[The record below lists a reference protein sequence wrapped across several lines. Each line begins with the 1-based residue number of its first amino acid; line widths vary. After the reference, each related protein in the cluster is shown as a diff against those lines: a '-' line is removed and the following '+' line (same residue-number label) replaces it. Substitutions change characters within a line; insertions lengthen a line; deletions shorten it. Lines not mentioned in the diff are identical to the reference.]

1 MHHGLGQDSLTMG
14 WGLLLATNLHLKWV
28 VAHLAAPRSGRPDPE
43 EEALPV
49 DVLDRP
55 LAPARG
61 DEWGAIRLCVAT
73 VANLE
78 HVQWGCKMAQKNQ
91 FC

>member
-1 MHHGLGQDSLTMG
+1 MVGRLFSL
-14 WGLLLATNLHLKWV
+14 ANLQLKWV

-78 HVQWGCKMAQKNQ
+78 HVQLGLHNGTKTVFA
-91 FC
+91 